1 MNQLLRIALC
11 HPDGLVRLRLTV
23 ALQAGR
29 AVRVV
34 VTARNA
40 TELLTALER
49 VPVDRVVCGGDY
61 ACRSA
66 KGLRLE
72 LWRRGLPVVTVRH
85 PERPASQ
92 QWLRVRCA
100 RCARSANRP

>member
-1 MNQLLRIALC
+1 MNQLIRIALC

-23 ALQAGR
+23 ALQAGT

-34 VTARNA
+34 VLARSA
-40 TELLTALER
+40 TELLTALEQ

-61 ACRSA
+61 ARRSA
-66 KGLRLE
+66 KELRRE

-92 QWLRVRCA
+92 QWLCMRCA
-100 RCARSANRP
+100 R

>member
-1 MNQLLRIALC
+1 MNQPIRIVLC

-23 ALQAGR
+23 ALQAGT

-34 VTARNA
+34 VLARSA
-40 TELLTALER
+40 TELLIALEQ

-61 ACRSA
+61 ARRSA
-66 KGLRLE
+66 KELRWE

-85 PERPASQ
+85 AERPASQ

-100 RCARSANRP
+100 C